1 MYWDVSPPDKE
12 RYIERCHKLR
22 EGLEHID
29 VMPPFLIADQCRHVL
44 KQALGGSWHVVW
56 WMVRGILHN
65 HWSRVKD
72 DAWWTWHLYI
82 RLRTMD
88 EISEIA
94 AQELERITGEDHR
107 EWPNVIDEPEFESSQ
122 EKS

>member
-1 MYWDVSPPDKE
+1 
-12 RYIERCHKLR
+12 
-22 EGLEHID
+22 
-29 VMPPFLIADQCRHVL
+29 
-44 KQALGGSWHVVW
+44 
-56 WMVRGILHN
+56 
-65 HWSRVKD
+65 
-72 DAWWTWHLYI
+72 
-82 RLRTMD
+82 MD